1 MFCDVITAKLAH
13 NNYFVRAYNLAGCG
27 QNGCAKI
34 TLLYQDY
41 IKRSVWQQIQ

>member
-13 NNYFVRAYNLAGCG
+13 DNYFVRAYNSAGCAR
-27 QNGCAKI
+27 GCAKI
-34 TLLYQDY
+34 ILLDQDY